1 MAKSAIDLFK
11 EAAAQLQREEE
22 YLALMGT
29 LKKNDEDEAL
39 QTLIGDFN
47 LARIDLNS
55 ELSKS
60 SEEKNQERVASLN
73 TKVTELYNAIM
84 ENESMKAY
92 NEAKQEMESVINWVN
107 SIINTAVNGGD
118 PMTVEEPQAGCSGSC
133 ASCSGCH

>member
-1 MAKSAIDLFK
+1 MAKTAIDLFK
-11 EAAAQLQREEE
+11 EAAVQLQKEAE

-29 LKKNDEDEAL
+29 LKNNDEDEQL

-60 SEEKNQERVASLN
+60 ADEKDQERVASLN
-73 TKVTELYNAIM
+73 TKVNNLYNAIM

-92 NEAKQEMESVINWVN
+92 NEAKSEMEAVVNWINA
-107 SIINTAVNGGD
+107 IINMAVNGGD

>member
-107 SIINTAVNGGD
+107 AIINTAVNGGD
-118 PMTVEEPQAGCSGSC
+118 PMTVEEPQAGCSYTYIYC
-133 ASCSGCH
+133 GCH

>member
-60 SEEKNQERVASLN
+60 SEEKHQQRVASLN

-107 SIINTAVNGGD
+107 AIINTAVNGGD

>member
-107 SIINTAVNGGD
+107 AIINTAVNGGD

-133 ASCSGCH
+133 ASCSGCY

>member
-29 LKKNDEDEAL
+29 LQKNDEDEAL

-107 SIINTAVNGGD
+107 AIINTAVNGGD